1 MVLWYGSMKAECIS
15 ILLFLV
21 NETDWIILVSK
32 ILDEL
37 GELYSEVHNRAYS
50 FGKAFEVIWLPGNVT
65 LGKL

>member
-1 MVLWYGSMKAECIS
+1 MVRWKLSVY
-15 ILLFLV
+15 LFFYFLV